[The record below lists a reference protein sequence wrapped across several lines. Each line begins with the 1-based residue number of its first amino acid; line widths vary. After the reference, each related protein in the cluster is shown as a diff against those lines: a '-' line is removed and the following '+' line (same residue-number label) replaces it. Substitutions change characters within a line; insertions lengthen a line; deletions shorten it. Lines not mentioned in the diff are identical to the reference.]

1 MASKGLYYNINKRKK
16 AGTSRSK
23 EDSTISPKAYK
34 NMLAGFP
41 KKKKQRERYKG
52 AYPVRD
58 VEQSRLIDGQA
69 FSTGLVADFA
79 NPIADGSSIDIAI
92 AFPQGIDPV
101 FTIAG
106 LSNGNAVGYLYEGA
120 SVTGG
125 TSLPIINRNRA
136 STITS
141 TGVALANPTVNSLG
155 NVVLQEI
162 LTAGVGKKGG
172 GNEVGGNNIIL
183 KGLTTYLFRLTN
195 ADGNNNPHAMEI
207 ILSWTE

>member
-1 MASKGLYYNINKRKK
+1 M
-16 AGTSRSK
+16 
-23 EDSTISPKAYK
+23 
-34 NMLAGFP
+34 
-41 KKKKQRERYKG
+41 ERYKG

-58 VEQSRLIDGQA
+58 VEQARLIDGQA

-79 NPIADGSSIDIAI
+79 NPILDGSSIDIAI